1 MMKLVT
7 VAAGP
12 IVGILLSIALF
23 LQARG
28 LDEIAQPGQL
38 GPSFWPRMILVGLA
52 LACAAK
58 LVVDLRSTY
67 AAADTSV
74 TAQPPISRTKL
85 VASIGLILL
94 YMVLAPVIGF
104 ALATAGF
111 IAGFMWVSGSRS
123 IPMIVG
129 NVVVGT
135 VLLLYVFVKFVYL
148 PLPKGDWVFESFT
161 LALYQALHL
170 F

>member
-1 MMKLVT
+1 MKLVKIA
-7 VAAGP
+7 VGP
-12 IVGILLSIALF
+12 AVGILISIALF
-23 LQARG
+23 FHGRG

-58 LVVDLRSTY
+58 LITDVRSAYTG
-67 AAADTSV
+67 ADTGL
-74 TAQPPISRTKL
+74 TARPPISQSKL
-85 VASIGLILL
+85 VGSIGLILM
-94 YMVLAPVIGF
+94 YMVLAPFIGF
-104 ALATAGF
+104 ALATAVF
-111 IAGFMWVSGSRS
+111 IASFMWISGSRS
-123 IPMIVG
+123 IPLIVG

-161 LALYQALHL
+161 VALYRALHL
-170 F
+170 Y

>member
-1 MMKLVT
+1 MKLVRI
-7 VAAGP
+7 AAGP
-12 IVGILLSIALF
+12 VVGIILSIGLYF
-23 LQARG
+23 QSRG

-58 LVVDLRSTY
+58 LIVEVRSAYTAVDTR
-67 AAADTSV
+67 V
-74 TAQPPISRTKL
+74 TAQPPISRMKL

-104 ALATAGF
+104 ALTTAGF
-111 IAGFMWVSGSRS
+111 IASFMWISGARS

-148 PLPKGDWVFESFT
+148 PLPKGDWVFETFT

-170 F
+170 Y

>member
-1 MMKLVT
+1 MKLVKIA
-7 VAAGP
+7 VGP
-12 IVGILLSIALF
+12 VVGIILSIALYF
-23 LQARG
+23 QSRG

-58 LVVDLRSTY
+58 LIVDACSAYT
-67 AAADTSV
+67 AVDTGV
-74 TAQPPISRTKL
+74 TARPSISRTKL

-94 YMVLAPVIGF
+94 YMILAPVIGF

-111 IAGFMWVSGSRS
+111 ITGFMWVSGSRS

-135 VLLLYVFVKFVYL
+135 VLLLYIFVKFVYL
-148 PLPKGDWVFESFT
+148 PLPKGDWVFETFT

>member
-1 MMKLVT
+1 MMKLVKI
-7 VAAGP
+7 AGAP
-12 IVGILLSIALF
+12 VVGVLLSIALF
-23 LQARG
+23 FQARG
-28 LDEIAQPGQL
+28 MDEIAQPGQL

-58 LVVDLRSTY
+58 LIVDVRSSY
-67 AAADTSV
+67 AGVDTGV
-74 TAQPPISRTKL
+74 TARPPISRTKL
-85 VASIGLILL
+85 FASIGLILL
-94 YMVLAPVIGF
+94 YMILAPVIGF

-129 NVVVGT
+129 NMAVGT

-148 PLPKGDWVFESFT
+148 PLPKGDWVFEVFT
-161 LALYQALHL
+161 LALYRALHL